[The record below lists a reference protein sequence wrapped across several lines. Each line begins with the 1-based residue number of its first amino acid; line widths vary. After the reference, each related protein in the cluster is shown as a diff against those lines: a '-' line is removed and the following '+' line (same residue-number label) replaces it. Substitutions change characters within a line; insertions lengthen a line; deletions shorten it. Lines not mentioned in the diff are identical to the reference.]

1 MVTDRRIIISR
12 TGETLALTE
21 TPFSVEE
28 IKGFD
33 SLDVNVVTT
42 QGFDQDGSTPVNIYT
57 DDRPMEIKGQIYAE
71 STWKMQDLRDRLLD
85 IFLPKAAL
93 EVRHHYGGVTRTIR
107 AYAEKTPAFTLTK
120 VSKLQEY
127 RVKLRA
133 TEPYW
138 RGDRDAMVE
147 MAGTKGQFHFP
158 LVIPRGK
165 GVIFGVKSKSKIASV
180 PNRSAIRTGM
190 EIIFTARGNVT
201 NPYVVNIYTRECIQ
215 INCGMVN
222 GQTITVETGEE
233 KTITS
238 RLNGVSTDYI
248 GRVDLEGGNCDFLEL
263 APGDNVLRYGAEEGE
278 DYLAVKFVYATKYAG
293 V

>member
-201 NPYVVNIYTRECIQ
+201 NPYVINIYTRECIQ

>member
-1 MVTDRRIIISR
+1 MVTDRRITVSR
-12 TGETLALTE
+12 NGATLTLTE
-21 TPFSVEE
+21 TPFCVEE

-33 SLDVNVVTT
+33 SMDINVVTT

-57 DDRPMEIKGQIYAE
+57 NDRPMEIKGQIYAE
-71 STWKMQDLRDRLLD
+71 NTWKMQELRDRLLTV
-85 IFLPKAAL
+85 FLPKAVL
-93 EVRHHYGGVTRTIR
+93 ELRHYYGDVERTIK

-127 RVKLRA
+127 RVKLKA
-133 TEPYW
+133 TDPYW
-138 RGDRDAMVE
+138 RGARDAMVE
-147 MAGTKGQFHFP
+147 MAGTKGQFRFP
-158 LVIPRGK
+158 LVIPSGK
-165 GVIFGVKSKSKIASV
+165 GVIFGIKSPSKIASV
-180 PNRSAIRTGM
+180 PNRSAIKTGM
-190 EIIFTARGNVT
+190 TITFTARGNVT
-201 NPYVVNIYTRECIQ
+201 KPYVINIYTRECIQ
-215 INCGMVN
+215 INCAMVN

-248 GRVDLEGGNCDFLEL
+248 GYVDLEGGNCDFLEL

-278 DYLAVKFVYATKYAG
+278 DYLAVKFIYATKYAG

>member
-1 MVTDRRIIISR
+1 MVTDRRITVSR
-12 TGETLALTE
+12 AGEALTMTE
-21 TPFSVEE
+21 IPFSVEE

-57 DDRPMEIKGQIYAE
+57 DDRPMEIKGTIFAE
-71 STWKMQDLRDRLLD
+71 STWKMQELRDRLLNM
-85 IFLPKAAL
+85 FLPKAVL
-93 EVRHHYGGVTRTIR
+93 EIRHYYGGVTRVIK
-107 AYAEKTPAFTLTK
+107 AYTEKTPVFTLTK

-133 TEPYW
+133 ADPYW
-138 RGDRDAMVE
+138 RGERDAMVE
-147 MAGTKGQFHFP
+147 MAGTKGRFHFP

-165 GVIFGVKSKSKIASV
+165 GVIFGVKSTSKIASV
-180 PNRSAIRTGM
+180 PNRSEIRTGM
-190 EIIFTARGNVT
+190 TITFTARGNVT
-201 NPYVVNIYTRECIQ
+201 NPYVINIYTRECIQ
-215 INCGMVN
+215 INCEMVN

-238 RLNGVSTDYI
+238 RLNGVAEDYI
-248 GRVDLEGGNCDFLEL
+248 GHVDLEGGNCDFIEL

-278 DYLAVKFVYATKYAG
+278 DYLAVKFVYASKYAG

>member
-1 MVTDRRIIISR
+1 MVTDRKIIISR
-12 TGETLALTE
+12 TGETLVLTE
-21 TPFSVEE
+21 SPFFVEE

-33 SLDVNVVTT
+33 GLDVNVVTT

-71 STWKMQDLRDRLLD
+71 STWKMQELRDRLSN
-85 IFLPKAAL
+85 IFLPKAVL
-93 EVRHHYGGVTRTIR
+93 EVRHYYGGVARTIK
-107 AYAEKTPAFTLTK
+107 AYAEKTPMFTLTK

-127 RVKLRA
+127 QVKLKA
-133 TEPYW
+133 TDPYW

-147 MAGTKGQFHFP
+147 MAGTKGHFHFP
-158 LVIPRGK
+158 LVIPKRK
-165 GVIFGVKSKSKIASV
+165 GVIFGVKSTSKIASV

-190 EIIFTARGNVT
+190 TIIFTARGNVT
-201 NPYVVNIYTRECIQ
+201 NPYVINIYTRECIQ

-233 KTITS
+233 KTIMS
-238 RLNGVSTDYI
+238 RLNGVATDYI
-248 GRVDLEGGNCDFLEL
+248 GHVDLEGGNCDFLEL
-263 APGDNVLRYGAEEGE
+263 APGDNVLRYGAQEGE

>member
-12 TGETLALTE
+12 TGETLVLTE

-71 STWKMQDLRDRLLD
+71 NTWKMQELRDRLLD

-93 EVRHHYGGVTRTIR
+93 EVRHYYGGVARTIR

-158 LVIPRGK
+158 LAIPRGK

-201 NPYVVNIYTRECIQ
+201 NPYVINIYTRECIQ

>member
-1 MVTDRRIIISR
+1 MVTDRRITVSR
-12 TGETLALTE
+12 NGETLTLTE
-21 TPFSVEE
+21 TPFCVEE

-33 SLDVNVVTT
+33 SMDVNVVTT

-57 DDRPMEIKGQIYAE
+57 NDRPMEIKGQIYAQ
-71 STWKMQDLRDRLLD
+71 STWKMQELRDRLLTV
-85 IFLPKAAL
+85 FLPKAAL
-93 EVRHHYGGVTRTIR
+93 EIRHYYGDVERSIK

-127 RVKLRA
+127 RVKLKA
-133 TEPYW
+133 TDPYW

-165 GVIFGVKSKSKIASV
+165 GVIFGIKSPSKIASV
-180 PNRSAIRTGM
+180 PNRSAIKTGM
-190 EIIFTARGNVT
+190 TITFTARGNVT
-201 NPYVVNIYTRECIQ
+201 KPYVINIYTRECIQ
-215 INCGMVN
+215 INCAMVN

-248 GRVDLEGGNCDFLEL
+248 GYVDLEGGNCDFLEL

>member
-71 STWKMQDLRDRLLD
+71 STWKMQELRDRLLD

-93 EVRHHYGGVTRTIR
+93 EVRHYYGGVARTIR

-190 EIIFTARGNVT
+190 EITFTARGNVT
-201 NPYVVNIYTRECIQ
+201 NPYVINIYTRECIQ

-222 GQTITVETGEE
+222 GQTITVQTGEE

>member
-12 TGETLALTE
+12 TGEKLVLTE
-21 TPFSVEE
+21 SPFFVEE
-28 IKGFD
+28 IRGFD

-42 QGFDQDGSTPVNIYT
+42 QGFDQDGSTQVNIYT
-57 DDRPMEIKGQIYAE
+57 DDRTMEISGQIYAE
-71 STWKMQDLRDRLLD
+71 STWKMQELRDRLSN
-85 IFLPKAAL
+85 IFLPKAVL
-93 EVRHHYGGVTRTIR
+93 EIRHDYGGAARTIK

-127 RVKLRA
+127 RVKLKA
-133 TEPYW
+133 TDPYW

-147 MAGTKGQFHFP
+147 MAGTKGHFHFP
-158 LVIPRGK
+158 LVIPRRK
-165 GVIFGVKSKSKIASV
+165 GVIFGVKSTSKIASV
-180 PNRSAIRTGM
+180 PNRSEIKTGM
-190 EIIFTARGNVT
+190 TIIFTARGNVT
-201 NPYVVNIYTRECIQ
+201 NPYVINIYTRECIQ

-233 KTITS
+233 KTIMN

-248 GRVDLEGGNCDFLEL
+248 GHVDLEGGNCDFLEL

>member
-233 KTITS
+233 KTVTS

>member
-201 NPYVVNIYTRECIQ
+201 NPYVINIYTRECIQ

-233 KTITS
+233 KTVTS

>member
-12 TGETLALTE
+12 TGETLVLTE
-21 TPFSVEE
+21 SPFFVEE
-28 IKGFD
+28 IKAFD

-42 QGFDQDGSTPVNIYT
+42 QGFDQNGSTPVNIYT
-57 DDRPMEIKGQIYAE
+57 DDRPMEIRGQIYAE
-71 STWKMQDLRDRLLD
+71 STWKMQELRDRLSN
-85 IFLPKAAL
+85 IFLPKAVL
-93 EVRHHYGGVTRTIR
+93 EIRHCYGGVTRTIR

-127 RVKLRA
+127 RVKLKA
-133 TEPYW
+133 TDPYW

-147 MAGTKGQFHFP
+147 MAGTKGRFHFP
-158 LVIPRGK
+158 LVIPKRK
-165 GVIFGVKSKSKIASV
+165 GVIFGVKSTSKIASV

-190 EIIFTARGNVT
+190 TIIFTARGNVT
-201 NPYVVNIYTRECIQ
+201 NPYVINIYTRECIQ

-238 RLNGVSTDYI
+238 RVNGVTEDYI
-248 GRVDLEGGNCDFLEL
+248 GHVDLEGGNCDFLEL
-263 APGDNVLRYGAEEGE
+263 APGDNVLRYGAGEGE